1 MKVLNIWEEGEYLN
15 KEEFNENTSI
25 TESNNTQNRS
35 LDNNPTRQDN
45 QGKELKTILQNPPKS
60 YKAIVFKSSFNLQKG
75 SSTLSQIGV

>member
-25 TESNNTQNRS
+25 TESNITQNRS

-45 QGKELKTILQNPPKS
+45 KERN
-60 YKAIVFKSSFNLQKG
+60 
-75 SSTLSQIGV
+75 